1 MGLLENIRE
10 DAKKSGQ
17 NKGKFLYVRDGSK
30 VRIRFLQDMQDGFEV
45 PFHDSFE
52 LGINVPCKEFFGKT
66 CPYCGEED
74 IRTRNQYAWS
84 VWDYEAKEVKI
95 FMYAMNN
102 CTPIASIASMYENY
116 GTLLDRDYVIQ
127 RNGKGQSTTYSVIP
141 MDKNK
146 FRNEKAK
153 PFSKSAFMK
162 LLDKAFPDD
171 KSEKF
176 GKDSDDEEEMD
187 YSEMSAKEL
196 YNLCEERGIEAEPK
210 MKQKY
215 YIELLE
221 EYNSNKA
228 DDNDD
233 WDEDDD
239 LQLTKYNDMSAKELY
254 KLCKERDIEA
264 LPKKNE
270 KYYINLLEE
279 DDKAHDDWDD
289 EESDDETPWDE
300 DDKSEDDDEWEDE

>member
-30 VRIRFLQDMQDGFEV
+30 LRVRFLQDMQDGFEV

-52 LGINVPCKEFFGKT
+52 LGINVPCREYFGKT
-66 CPYCGEED
+66 CPYCEEEG
-74 IRTRNQYAWS
+74 IRTRNLYAWS
-84 VWDYEAKEVKI
+84 VWDYEAKEVKVL
-95 FMYAMNN
+95 MYAMNN

-127 RNGKGQSTTYSVIP
+127 RNGKQQNTTYTVIP
-141 MDKNK
+141 MDKQK

-153 PFSKSAFMK
+153 PFSKSGFLK
-162 LLDKAFPDD
+162 ILDKAFPDEH
-171 KSEKF
+171 SEKF
-176 GKDSDDEEEMD
+176 GSDSNDEEND

-196 YNLCEERGIEAEPK
+196 YKLCEERGIEAEPK

-215 YIELLE
+215 YIDLLE
-221 EYNSNKA
+221 EYDANNKE
-228 DDNDD
+228 DD
-233 WDEDDD
+233 WDEDETNS
-239 LQLTKYNDMSAKELY
+239 QYEGKSAKELY

-264 LPKKNE
+264 EPKKTE

-289 EESDDETPWDE
+289 EDDDAPWDDDEKLPFGDKEEDE
-300 DDKSEDDDEWEDE
+300 DDEWEDE

>member
-1 MGLLENIRE
+1 MGLLENIRH
-10 DAKKSGQ
+10 DAERSGQ
-17 NKGKFLYVRDGSK
+17 NKAKFLYVRDGSK
-30 VRIRFLQDMQDGFEV
+30 VRVRFLQDMQDGFEI
-45 PFHDSFE
+45 PFHDNFE
-52 LGINVPCKEFFGKT
+52 AGINVPCREFFGKN
-66 CPYCGEED
+66 CPYCGEEG

-84 VWDYEAKEVKI
+84 VWDYESKEVKML
-95 FMYAMNN
+95 MYAMNN
-102 CTPIASIASMYENY
+102 CTPIAAIASMYENY

-127 RNGKGQSTTYSVIP
+127 RNGKQQNTTYSVIP

-146 FRNEKAK
+146 FRNDKAK
-153 PFSKSAFMK
+153 PFSKSAFLK
-162 LLDKAFPDD
+162 ILDKAFPDEHKD
-171 KSEKF
+171 KF
-176 GKDSDDEEEMD
+176 DSSDNDEEVD

-215 YIELLE
+215 YIDLLE
-221 EYNSNKA
+221 EYDNNK
-228 DDNDD
+228 DNDSDD
-233 WDEDDD
+233 WDEDEESES
-239 LQLTKYNDMSAKELY
+239 KYEGKSAKDLY

-289 EESDDETPWDE
+289 EDSDADDWDE
-300 DDKSEDDDEWEDE
+300 EEDEDEWDD

>member
-30 VRIRFLQDMQDGFEV
+30 SRIRFLQDMQDGFEI
-45 PFHDSFE
+45 PFHDSYE

-66 CPYCGEED
+66 CPYCGEEG

-95 FMYAMNN
+95 FMYPMNN

-116 GTLLDRDYVIQ
+116 GTLIDRDYVIQ
-127 RNGKGQSTTYSVIP
+127 RNGKQQATTYSVIP

-146 FRNEKAK
+146 FRNDKAK

-162 LLDKAFPDD
+162 LLNKAFPDE
-171 KSEKF
+171 KSEKY
-176 GKDSDDEEEMD
+176 GNNSDDEEEMD

-196 YNLCEERGIEAEPK
+196 YKLCEEKGIEAEPK
-210 MKQKY
+210 QKQKY

-221 EYNSNKA
+221 EYDSNQEE
-228 DDNDD
+228 D
-233 WDEDDD
+233 WDEEE
-239 LQLTKYNDMSAKELY
+239 TESKYEGKSAKELY
-254 KLCKERDIEA
+254 KLCKDRDIEA

-279 DDKAHDDWDD
+279 DDKAHDDWEDE
-289 EESDDETPWDE
+289 EESDEAPWDE
-300 DDKSEDDDEWEDE
+300 DEDGEDEWEDE

>member
-30 VRIRFLQDMQDGFEV
+30 VRIRFLQDMQDGFEI
-45 PFHDSFE
+45 PFHDSYE

-66 CPYCGEED
+66 CPYCGEEG

-95 FMYAMNN
+95 FMYPMNN

-116 GTLLDRDYVIQ
+116 GTLIDRDYVIQ
-127 RNGKGQSTTYSVIP
+127 RNGKQQATTYSVIP

-146 FRNEKAK
+146 FRNDKAK

-162 LLDKAFPDD
+162 LLDKAFPDE
-171 KSEKF
+171 KSEKYSNN
-176 GKDSDDEEEMD
+176 SDDEEEID

-196 YNLCEERGIEAEPK
+196 YKLCEEKGIEAEPK
-210 MKQKY
+210 QKQKY
-215 YIELLE
+215 YI
-221 EYNSNKA
+221 
-228 DDNDD
+228 
-233 WDEDDD
+233 
-239 LQLTKYNDMSAKELY
+239 
-254 KLCKERDIEA
+254 
-264 LPKKNE
+264 
-270 KYYINLLEE
+270 
-279 DDKAHDDWDD
+279 
-289 EESDDETPWDE
+289 
-300 DDKSEDDDEWEDE
+300 